1 MESEKGHMLVTDN
14 WAICLRELNW
24 PLNITDAPWL
34 GPRLSWSD
42 SDNKSH
48 LPHLPLIG
56 YSDEPNEEG

>member
-14 WAICLRELNW
+14 WAICLRELN
-24 PLNITDAPWL
+24 
-34 GPRLSWSD
+34 
-42 SDNKSH
+42 